1 MSTKLT
7 DTPDGVLVQT
17 LVSPNSKRRAP
28 RLGVLVPADDRDAV
42 VAEIVKQAIAARRLV
57 GIVPTQE
64 EPVV

>member
-17 LVSPNSKRRAP
+17 LVSPHLKKRAP
-28 RLGVLVPADDRDAV
+28 RPGVLVPAGDRDGL
-42 VAEIVKQAIAARRLV
+42 VAEIVKQAVAARRLV
-57 GIVPTQE
+57 GIEPRPQ